1 MNIFSIIIISVVV
14 SILAILIKQNNPT
27 YSVLLIITFV
37 VIIISVA
44 LSYLFSLT
52 DNIMDTVNSVEY
64 ASEFLKILF
73 KAIVICVLSDLA
85 SNICKDAGNNT
96 VAICIDVITKIILLS
111 LSLPLVDKLVEM
123 IQGLFNI

>member
-14 SILAILIKQNNPT
+14 SILVILIKQNNPT

-111 LSLPLVDKLVEM
+111 LSLPLVDKLVEI

>member
-96 VAICIDVITKIILLS
+96 VAVCIDVITKIILFS
-111 LSLPLVDKLVEM
+111 LSLPLVDKLVEI

>member
-111 LSLPLVDKLVEM
+111 LSLPLVDKLVEI

>member
-64 ASEFLKILF
+64 ASDFLKILF

-96 VAICIDVITKIILLS
+96 VAVCIDVITKIILLS
-111 LSLPLVDKLVEM
+111 LSLPLVDKLVEI

>member
-14 SILAILIKQNNPT
+14 SILAILIKQNNPA

-96 VAICIDVITKIILLS
+96 VAVCIDVITKIILLS
-111 LSLPLVDKLVEM
+111 LSLPLVDKLVEI

>member
-85 SNICKDAGNNT
+85 SNICKDTGNNT
-96 VAICIDVITKIILLS
+96 VAVCIDVITKIILLS
-111 LSLPLVDKLVEM
+111 LSLPLVDKLVEI

>member
-52 DNIMDTVNSVEY
+52 ENIMDTVKQAV
-64 ASEFLKILF
+64 
-73 KAIVICVLSDLA
+73 
-85 SNICKDAGNNT
+85 
-96 VAICIDVITKIILLS
+96 
-111 LSLPLVDKLVEM
+111 KLW
-123 IQGLFNI
+123 I

>member
-52 DNIMDTVNSVEY
+52 ENIMDTVNSVEY

-96 VAICIDVITKIILLS
+96 VAVCIDVITKIILLS
-111 LSLPLVDKLVEM
+111 LSLPLVDKLVEI

>member
-96 VAICIDVITKIILLS
+96 VAVCIDVITKIILLS
-111 LSLPLVDKLVEM
+111 LSLPLVDKLVEI

>member
-37 VIIISVA
+37 VIIISVT

-96 VAICIDVITKIILLS
+96 VAVCIDVITKIILLS
-111 LSLPLVDKLVEM
+111 LSLPLVDKLVEI

>member
-64 ASEFLKILF
+64 ASELLKILF

-96 VAICIDVITKIILLS
+96 VAVCIDVITKIILLS
-111 LSLPLVDKLVEM
+111 LSLPLVDKLVEI